1 MMTLMKRELTRM
13 KSKDNIL
20 NKKFRVIYLDKKDKE
35 NFAEVFATCEKEAR
49 DYVINN
55 YDNIHRIIHVK

>member
-1 MMTLMKRELTRM
+1 M